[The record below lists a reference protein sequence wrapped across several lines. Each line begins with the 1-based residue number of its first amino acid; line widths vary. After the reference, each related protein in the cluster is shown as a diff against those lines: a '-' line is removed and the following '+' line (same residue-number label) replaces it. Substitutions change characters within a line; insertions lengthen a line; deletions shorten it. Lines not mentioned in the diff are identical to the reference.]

1 MNPRT
6 CATAASL
13 LTLLVG
19 CVVAPVSRTY
29 YEPNPAD
36 GIPSRSA
43 SCGYHRAAEDQ
54 LKREIE
60 GITLS
65 VLPRYKEGQPLAV
78 YVLLGRTSK
87 TVELD
92 PKKFEVRFGAA
103 AVGEHPATTTVKD
116 AGPYFLKSIAYDFS
130 PSLAAEDIAVTFLPG
145 FIKLD
150 GKEIPVAPF
159 RFRKVT
165 KLDVYYGS
173 INC

>member
-1 MNPRT
+1 MNLRT
-6 CATAASL
+6 RATALGL

-19 CVVAPVSRTY
+19 CVVAPVNRTY
-29 YEPNPAD
+29 FEPNPAD
-36 GIPSRSA
+36 GTPTRSA

-54 LKREIE
+54 LKRDIE

-92 PKKFEVRFGAA
+92 PKKFEVRFGSA
-103 AVGEHPATTTVKD
+103 AVGEHPATTNVKD
-116 AGPYFLKSIAYDFS
+116 AGPYFFKSIDYVFP
-130 PSLAAEDIAVTFLPG
+130 PSLVADDIAVIFLPG

-150 GKEIPVAPF
+150 GREVAVAPF
-159 RFRKVT
+159 RFRKVI